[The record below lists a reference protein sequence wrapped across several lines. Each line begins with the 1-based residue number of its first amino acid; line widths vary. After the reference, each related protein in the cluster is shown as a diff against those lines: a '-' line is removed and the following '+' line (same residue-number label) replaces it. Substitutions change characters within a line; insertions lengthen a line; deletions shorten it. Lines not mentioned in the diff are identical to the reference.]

1 MRIETGAYDHPDAV
15 ELIEQLQQEY
25 LHRYGGP
32 DTTPLTPADFLPPR
46 GLFLIGYHAELPVA
60 IGGWRGQEASTD
72 GFRDGDAEL
81 KRMYVVPS
89 ARGLGCARALMAELE
104 REAASAGRRRMVLET
119 GLQQPEAIGL
129 YRSSGYHET
138 AKFGVHRCEPDSR
151 CFAKELPVSERSS
164 DRSRLTCR

>member
-15 ELIEQLQQEY
+15 ELIEQLQREY
-25 LHRYGGP
+25 HHRYGGP

-46 GLFLIGYHAELPVA
+46 GVFLIGYCAERPVA

-81 KRMYVVPS
+81 KRMYVAPS
-89 ARGLGCARALMAELE
+89 ARGLGYARAVLAALE
-104 REAASAGRRRMVLET
+104 RAALAAGRKRMVLET

-138 AKFGVHRCEPDSR
+138 EKFGVHRCEPDSR
-151 CFAKELPVSERSS
+151 CFAKELAG
-164 DRSRLTCR
+164 